1 MARGI
6 SAKLGYVIVGSCTI
20 AELTEW
26 TATLDKGLKTYNS
39 RSGGGWQKTVIGN
52 KKISGT
58 LRGKYDSGDPIDA
71 QLNTDSLV
79 SLVLCFD
86 SSPQERLY
94 GSARL
99 GSLEFTV
106 NNDTGD
112 IEEWSCSFESDG
124 SWLFT

>member
-6 SAKLGYVIVGSCTI
+6 SGKLGYVVVGSCTI

-26 TATLDKGLKTYNS
+26 NATLDKDLKMYNS
-39 RSGGGWQKTVIGN
+39 RSGGGWQKTVVGN
-52 KKISGT
+52 KKVTGSIK
-58 LRGKYDSGDPIDA
+58 GKYDSGDPIDA

-79 SLVLCFD
+79 SLSLRFD
-86 SSPQERLY
+86 SSPAEYLF

-112 IEEWSCSFESDG
+112 IEEWTCNFESDG
-124 SWLFT
+124 SWSFT